1 MDLLKRIVNLYF
13 ESEKTPQQEPLLKK
27 VETRFEFHNH
37 GKNLDDFKEQFPKV
51 LNHESQTL
59 RTIGFKILDDL
70 FQVCELQLP
79 NENAAPNIK
88 SLVDSG
94 RSKNGIPSFGQHP
107 PSDTDKVVFL
117 VRSTRITFAWSNHDM
132 LMPIVGSCF
141 FEKGKEI
148 NDFPGPKFPMTHL
161 IYGVGSEM
169 ITGSKH
175 KINEDIT
182 LSFNAEFKQASWFCQ
197 KAYHRIVLPGM
208 ALPDFL
214 SLKFGVS
221 EPGEIDSDP
230 FVITDICI
238 ELQEFVSVHEEGHF
252 FKDVR
257 STLLLKKA
265 PFEMM
270 YLSEGALEI
279 PSHLFATNLPDI
291 GPSFF
296 VEDLTRS
303 YGLNITVK
311 VNYKDC
317 PYICATAFM
326 ELNVAKEQKEEFDML
341 EIDELSYY
349 GWNFFSTVRYFQAL
363 AGGKSVEDCS
373 VLFQNGVYELG
384 DDFLHCLLQSHNTG
398 ALGCHT
404 FTINGVSL
412 GEDEQFLKLPVAR
425 PHKGLQGLYQLK
437 AENQEQ
443 LLTSRVRQLTRITK
457 KPVSG
462 GDATNSNKPH
472 ASRCL
477 LVEDEIVQAVDL
489 DYRPVRAMRDQ
500 VFFIGDECV
509 PLSVRF
515 TATKHGRFKQSHG
528 WSGEAI
534 AVPGMYLSELLDVTL
549 MLPLSSKEDLVEDI
563 RFKHMKVYFKTVKAG
578 KLWKAGL
585 LFEQH
590 NFLPFKV
597 SDFKEP
603 VPGDPSAC
611 AVTHSKA
618 VLKGRIPE
626 SLEPSSWNVCH
637 FLEVHFSVNDK
648 DDERGW
654 GQQIFIALELQKES
668 ALKLQKKSGPYPETA
683 IGAWPLS

>member
-1 MDLLKRIVNLYF
+1 MDLLKKIVNFYF
-13 ESEKTPQQEPLLKK
+13 ESEKPPQEPLLKK
-27 VETRFEFHNH
+27 VETRFEFRKH
-37 GKNLDDFKEQFPKV
+37 GKNLDDFKEKFPKV
-51 LNHESQTL
+51 LNHEAQTL

-70 FQVCELQLP
+70 FQVSELQLP

-94 RSKNGIPSFGQHP
+94 RSKHGIPSFGQHP

-169 ITGSKH
+169 NTGSKH
-175 KINEDIT
+175 KLNEDIT

-197 KAYHRIVLPGM
+197 KAYHRIVLPEM

-214 SLKFGVS
+214 SLKFSVS

-257 STLLLKKA
+257 STLLVKKA

-349 GWNFFSTVRYFQAL
+349 GWDFFSTVRYFQAPS
-363 AGGKSVEDCS
+363 GGKS
-373 VLFQNGVYELG
+373 
-384 DDFLHCLLQSHNTG
+384 
-398 ALGCHT
+398 
-404 FTINGVSL
+404 
-412 GEDEQFLKLPVAR
+412 EDEQFLKLPVAR
-425 PHKGLQGLYQLK
+425 PRKHLEGLYQLK

-443 LLTSRVRQLTRITK
+443 LLSSRVRQLTRITK

-462 GDATNSNKPH
+462 GDATNSNKPY

-500 VFFIGDECV
+500 VFFIGDDCV
-509 PLSVRF
+509 PLSIRF

-534 AVPGMYLSELLDVTL
+534 AVPGMHLSELVDVTL
-549 MLPLSSKEDLVEDI
+549 MLPLSSEDLVEDI
-563 RFKHMKVYFKTVKAG
+563 QFKHMKVYFKTVKAG
-578 KLWKAGL
+578 QVWKAGL
-585 LFEQH
+585 LFEEH

-597 SDFKEP
+597 SDFKEA

-611 AVTHSKA
+611 AVTLSKA
-618 VLKGRIPE
+618 VLKGKIPE

-654 GQQIFIALELQKES
+654 GQQIFIALELQKETDPT
-668 ALKLQKKSGPYPETA
+668 LKLQLERGHCPETA
-683 IGAWPLS
+683 RGMWDFGC